1 MGDGGE
7 GGVWEG
13 LRTEI
18 SRGFLRSWLAAA
30 QWGRAEAV
38 KCGERRSIKY
48 LTVCEQEPWDRIFP
62 SHGTKTEVQR
72 VPRWRGAEWRG
83 RVFISSVK

>member
-1 MGDGGE
+1 MGDGGGHGRE
-7 GGVWEG
+7 AGREAGREG

-38 KCGERRSIKY
+38 KCSEWRSIKY
-48 LTVCEQEPWDRIFP
+48 LTVREQEPGDRIFP
-62 SHGTKTEVQR
+62 CHGTKAEVQR
-72 VPRWRGAEWRG
+72 VPR
-83 RVFISSVK
+83 